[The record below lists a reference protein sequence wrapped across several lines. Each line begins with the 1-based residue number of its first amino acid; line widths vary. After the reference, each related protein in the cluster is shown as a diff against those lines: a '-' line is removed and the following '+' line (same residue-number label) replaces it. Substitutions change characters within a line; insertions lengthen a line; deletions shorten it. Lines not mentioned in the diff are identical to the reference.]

1 MVLRRARG
9 DRIES
14 VLTAKEEQAMDSD
27 LLYTENV
34 LIKEEYRQDETMP
47 KKIAVINRYRYTD
60 NDTLTLKNYRLSA
73 CPGDAE
79 PIKIRRSNNE
89 RRIFCV
95 FTVAKEKLFLFLYY
109 SRLEILNIHIS
120 FLIYLKFL
128 TESSL
133 RRVSR

>member
-1 MVLRRARG
+1 MLGISIEKAPKKGFILAYFRTRPIFSRYEIKNKEIIFKDWETFKEEMPSECHLFDADTEYRVVLRRARG

-73 CPGDAE
+73 CP
-79 PIKIRRSNNE
+79 
-89 RRIFCV
+89 
-95 FTVAKEKLFLFLYY
+95 
-109 SRLEILNIHIS
+109 
-120 FLIYLKFL
+120 
-128 TESSL
+128 
-133 RRVSR
+133 